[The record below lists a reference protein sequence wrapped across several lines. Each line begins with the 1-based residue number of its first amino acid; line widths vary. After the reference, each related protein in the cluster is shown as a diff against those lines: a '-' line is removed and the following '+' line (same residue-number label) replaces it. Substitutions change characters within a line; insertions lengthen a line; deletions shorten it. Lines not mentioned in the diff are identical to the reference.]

1 MSKFVSSLL
10 ALFVL
15 LVPGCITPE
24 PPPRLEPDGGAGG
37 GTTNAGARRPTL
49 RGVRIVVDPGH
60 GGRDP
65 GAISVTG
72 SHESDVNLA
81 IASEVI
87 DLLRVLGAEVIPSR
101 VDDTFVPLGDRAA
114 LAETTQAHLLLSI
127 HADSAERAGAR
138 GATVFIAEGA
148 SPTSHLVA
156 REVLASMASAGV
168 LVRDIKTARFAVLMK
183 HSRPSILVE
192 CGFLSNRAEA
202 SLLDRDWYQDSVAA
216 AIAQGVLRALG
227 HR

>member
-1 MSKFVSSLL
+1 MPKPVSTLL
-10 ALFVL
+10 ALIAL
-15 LVPGCITPE
+15 LLAGCITPE
-24 PPPRLEPDGGAGG
+24 PPPRLEPIGGPTA
-37 GTTNAGARRPTL
+37 ASSSRPTL
-49 RGVRIVVDPGH
+49 SGLRIVVDAGH
-60 GGRDP
+60 GGHDP

-72 SHESDVNLA
+72 SHESDVNLKVA
-81 IASEVI
+81 TEVI
-87 DLLRVLGAEVIPSR
+87 DLLRVLGAEVIPTR
-101 VDDTFVPLGDRAA
+101 VDDTFVTLEDRAA

-127 HADSAERAGAR
+127 HADSAEREGAR

-156 REVLASMASAGV
+156 REVLASLGSGGV
-168 LVRDIKTARFAVLMK
+168 LVRDIKSARFAVLMK

-192 CGFLSNRAEA
+192 CGFLSNPAEA